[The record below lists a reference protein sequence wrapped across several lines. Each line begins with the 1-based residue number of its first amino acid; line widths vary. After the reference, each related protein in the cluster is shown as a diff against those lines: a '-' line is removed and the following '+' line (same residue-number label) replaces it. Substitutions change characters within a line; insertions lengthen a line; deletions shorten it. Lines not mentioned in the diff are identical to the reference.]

1 MKKSILVLV
10 SLLVSGALFAPAA
23 FAEGGQVGF
32 HFKPDLGSQASL
44 QRGAR
49 DFMNY
54 CAGCHSLKYLRYER
68 MADDLGI
75 PMATLKQNLIFT
87 GVKVGEPMRS
97 AMATIDAAQS
107 AKWFGNTPPDL
118 SYIAR
123 YRGVDWVYS
132 YLKSFYRDASRPH
145 GSNNLV
151 LPGVAMPNVLETLQ
165 GIQVLVKGEGE
176 GEHAAPQLEL
186 AQPGSLTP
194 RQFDRMVGDITN
206 FLVYAAEPA
215 KMVRY
220 QIGFYVILFLLLFTA
235 LAWLLYK
242 EYWKDVH

>member
-1 MKKSILVLV
+1 MSMKHSILVLV
-10 SLLVSGALFAPAA
+10 SLALLAPAA
-23 FAEGGQVGF
+23 WAEGGHVGY

-75 PMATLKQNLIFT
+75 ALDMLKQNLVFT
-87 GVKVGEPMRS
+87 GVKVGEPMLS
-97 AMATIDAAQS
+97 AMSKIPDAQT

-132 YLKSFYRDASRPH
+132 YLKSFYRDSSRPH

-151 LPGVAMPNVLETLQ
+151 LPGVAMPNVLENLQ
-165 GIQVLVKGEGE
+165 GIQVMVKGEGE
-176 GEHAAPQLEL
+176 GEHAAPQLKL
-186 AQPGSLTP
+186 VQPGSLSP
-194 RQFDRMVGDITN
+194 REFDRMVGDITN

-220 QIGFYVILFLLLFTA
+220 QIGFYVIMFLLLFTA
-235 LAWLLYK
+235 LAWLLYR